1 MPADFGSLA
10 LAGSGLGCAG
20 FTVLDDSTSILQVA
34 QAVARFPT
42 WSAASARPASTG
54 LAWPRARSTRSSM
67 RRGEPRPL
75 GTRAHCGLRRTPG
88 KPVLPTGP
96 GLDPHPEPAE
106 IVQGG
111 IREPDREPRVRLP
124 WSGRSARSL
133 TPTGRPGP
141 SATIRTSA
149 IGGRTGP
156 TASSPRRVI
165 PRASGLSRRP
175 LRETAMAVRVDYNL
189 GLAVD
194 EAPTD
199 CSLDALRQCLHVTPK
214 DFRKLPDSVP
224 RPPSLTL
231 FSQACTFQTC
241 EDACSCAR

>member
-133 TPTGRPGP
+133 TSTGRPGP

-175 LRETAMAVRVDYNL
+175 LRETAMAGRPGRLQPRPGGRRGAD
-189 GLAVD
+189 GLLSRCPPPMPSRDAKGFP
-194 EAPTD
+194 EAPIQRAATTV
-199 CSLDALRQCLHVTPK
+199 LD
-214 DFRKLPDSVP
+214 FI
-224 RPPSLTL
+224 
-231 FSQACTFQTC
+231 
-241 EDACSCAR
+241 